1 MNCAVVKELSIL
13 LSAMHKISRFS
24 LTVVLTL
31 LRLWNL
37 YLIEFVFN
45 YEKMILRDSEVEEIL
60 RHLVQF

>member
-13 LSAMHKISRFS
+13 LSAMHKISRFL

-31 LRLWNL
+31 SRLWTL

-45 YEKMILRDSEVEEIL
+45 YEKIILRDSEVEEIL